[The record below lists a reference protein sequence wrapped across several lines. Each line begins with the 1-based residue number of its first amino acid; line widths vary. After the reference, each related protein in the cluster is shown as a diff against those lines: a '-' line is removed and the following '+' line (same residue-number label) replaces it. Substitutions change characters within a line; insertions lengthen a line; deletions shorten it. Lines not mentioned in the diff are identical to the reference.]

1 MLEFIKKNAS
11 KFSDELAGTKL
22 FWYKSPSGI
31 LLLKDTNRLLKKF
44 AKGKVLD
51 VGAGR
56 LAYKNMLLQYCKN
69 YKSVDFKKTNE
80 KLDYVADAQDMKK
93 VIKDNQFDTVFCS
106 QVLEHVPEPQKVFNE
121 IHRILKKDGHV
132 IFTVPFLG
140 YLHNEPYDFFRY
152 TKHSLKFMA
161 QKSNLEIA
169 EIKESGG
176 LFSFLGYIWSTS
188 FVGLFSGFP
197 VLNKIVFYIN
207 IPICYIWIFLDKI
220 TMNKKIMPLN
230 YLLVLKR
237 VK

>member
-1 MLEFIKKNAS
+1 
-11 KFSDELAGTKL
+11 
-22 FWYKSPSGI
+22 
-31 LLLKDTNRLLKKF
+31 
-44 AKGKVLD
+44 
-51 VGAGR
+51 
-56 LAYKNMLLQYCKN
+56 MLLQYCKN

-152 TKHSLKFMA
+152 TKHSLKFMT